1 MRRSG
6 AITLILAL
14 AVATTAPSLAG
25 SAPTAGSV
33 LDQFRAAGVA
43 RVEPP
48 RPAPDVLVVVEGGG
62 RAPLRS
68 LGGRPVMLWF
78 FATW

>member
-1 MRRSG
+1 MS
-6 AITLILAL
+6 ITLLSAL
-14 AVATTAPSLAG
+14 AVAVAAPSLA
-25 SAPTAGSV
+25 APAPAPDSV
-33 LDQFRAAGVA
+33 PDRFQAAAVV

>member
-1 MRRSG
+1 M
-6 AITLILAL
+6 LAL

-25 SAPTAGSV
+25 SAPTAGPV
-33 LDQFRAAGVA
+33 PDRFPAVGVT

-48 RPAPDVLVVVEGGG
+48 RPAPDVLVVVEGGE
-62 RAPLRS
+62 RVPLRS